1 MTKYLRNFLVFLT
14 VAGPVSYAAR
24 ILLDVAFGALQTSLS
39 PVTDWLTSI
48 LVDQALYSLVGGA
61 VLTAIHTKV
70 ISRPSPRGTM
80 GTVLR
85 SVYYAGL
92 VALVEDLLLYFV
104 FVGILVISVPGALV
118 YGWIVGRTMRNKTA

>member
-1 MTKYLRNFLVFLT
+1 
-14 VAGPVSYAAR
+14 
-24 ILLDVAFGALQTSLS
+24 
-39 PVTDWLTSI
+39 
-48 LVDQALYSLVGGA
+48 
-61 VLTAIHTKV
+61 
-70 ISRPSPRGTM
+70 M